1 MPSLNSVSCK
11 LLLLVKPPPLTKN
24 HFAKKTLGTLSEK
37 NGIMWEKFPSGG
49 PPPPLLSKKKLG
61 LFFTLGPQEHPVL
74 ESYHSAI
81 LNGGQF
87 LI

>member
-1 MPSLNSVSCK
+1 MKEVWSSPEGEK
-11 LLLLVKPPPLTKN
+11 VKHSNIEFQAL
-24 HFAKKTLGTLSEK
+24 H
-37 NGIMWEKFPSGG
+37 SG
-49 PPPPLLSKKKLG
+49 LA
-61 LFFTLGPQEHPVL
+61 PVL

>member
-1 MPSLNSVSCK
+1 MAAVRRCSPNSSALRAGACLDEDGGNNVGDGVVHNDHRGQGK
-11 LLLLVKPPPLTKN
+11 VLVP
-24 HFAKKTLGTLSEK
+24 FA
-37 NGIMWEKFPSGG
+37 
-49 PPPPLLSKKKLG
+49 
-61 LFFTLGPQEHPVL
+61 PVL